1 MTAGALDGVKVL
13 DLSRVLAGPWTT
25 QMLGDLGAQVL
36 KVEQPGQGDDTRRW
50 GPPALDDDSGDS
62 AYFLCANRN
71 KRSLAI
77 DLAQPEGAELIR
89 RLAAQS
95 DVLVEN
101 FRVGGLAKYG
111 LDYAALSAINPR
123 LVYCSITGF
132 GQDGPYA
139 QKGGYDFLIQAM
151 GGLMSVTGRP
161 DDEPGGGP
169 MKVGVPI
176 VDLFTGTY
184 ATVAILAAL
193 RHRDATGEGQHIDCA
208 LLDTQLSMM
217 SNQASNWLNGGT
229 EPVRMGNDHPN
240 IVPYRDYACADGEI
254 VVALGNDRQFRDF
267 MAVLGL
273 AAVAGDV
280 RFASVAL
287 RSANR
292 MALHAQIAPALA
304 AWRTDDLIAAMEAA
318 KLPAGKIETLPDILA
333 DAHVARREA
342 VRTMAREDGTPL
354 KFVGF
359 PAKLSATPARY
370 DRAPPRAGADTRVA
384 LSEALGLSAVEL
396 DALAAAGVIEGR

>member
-1 MTAGALDGVKVL
+1 MTTGALSGIKVL
-13 DLSRVLAGPWTT
+13 DLSRVLAGPWAT
-25 QMLGDLGAQVL
+25 QMLGDLGAEVL
-36 KVEQPGQGDDTRRW
+36 KIEQPGQGDDTRRW
-50 GPPALDDDSGDS
+50 GPPVLADDSGDS

-77 DLAQPEGAELIR
+77 DLAQPAGADLIR

-95 DVLVEN
+95 DVVVEN

-111 LDYAALSAINPR
+111 LDYASLAAINPR
-123 LVYCSITGF
+123 LIYCSITGF

-151 GGLMSVTGRP
+151 GGLMSVTG
-161 DDEPGGGP
+161 DADGAP

-193 RHRDATGEGQHIDCA
+193 RHRDATGEGQHVDCA
-208 LLDTQLSMM
+208 LLDTQLAMM
-217 SNQASNWLNGGT
+217 SNQASNYLNGGAV
-229 EPVRMGNDHPN
+229 PKRLGNDHPN
-240 IVPYRDYACADGEI
+240 IVPYRDYACADGGI

-267 MAVLGL
+267 MAILGL
-273 AAVAGDV
+273 ADVAGEA

-292 MALHAQIAPALA
+292 AALHAHIAPAVA
-304 AWRTDDLIAAMEAA
+304 SWRADDLIAAMEAA
-318 KLPAGKIETLPDILA
+318 KLPAGKVQGVPEILA
-333 DAHVARREA
+333 DRHVAHRGA
-342 VRTMAREDGTPL
+342 VQDMEREDGTPMRV
-354 KFVGF
+354 VGF
-359 PAKLSATPARY
+359 PAKLSVTPAEYRI
-370 DRAPPRAGADTRVA
+370 APPRAGVDTRAA
-384 LSEALGLSAVEL
+384 LSEALRLSEPEL
-396 DALAAAGVIEGR
+396 DALAAGGIIT

>member
-1 MTAGALDGVKVL
+1 MTAGALAGIKVL
-13 DLSRVLAGPWTT
+13 DLSRVLAGPWAT
-25 QMLGDLGAQVL
+25 QMLGDLGAEVL
-36 KVEQPGQGDDTRRW
+36 KIEQPGQGDDTRRW
-50 GPPALDDDSGDS
+50 GPPVLADDSGDS

-77 DLAQPEGAELIR
+77 DLAQPAGADLIR

-95 DVLVEN
+95 DVVVEN

-111 LDYAALSAINPR
+111 LDYASLAAINPR

-161 DDEPGGGP
+161 DGEPGGGP

-229 EPVRMGNDHPN
+229 APVRMGNDHPN

-267 MAVLGL
+267 MGVLGL
-273 AAVAGDV
+273 GAVAEEA

-292 MALHAQIAPALA
+292 DAMHALIAPAVA
-304 AWRTDDLIAAMEAA
+304 AWRADDLIAAMERA
-318 KLPAGKIETLPDILA
+318 KLPAGKVQSVPEILA
-333 DAHVARREA
+333 DAHVAQRET
-342 VRTMAREDGTPL
+342 VQDMARSDGTPMRV
-354 KFVGF
+354 VGF
-359 PAKLSATPARY
+359 PAKLSVTPAEYRI
-370 DRAPPRAGADTRVA
+370 APPRAGADTRA
-384 LSEALGLSAVEL
+384 GLSEALGLSDAEL
-396 DALAAAGVIEGR
+396 DALAAAGVIG